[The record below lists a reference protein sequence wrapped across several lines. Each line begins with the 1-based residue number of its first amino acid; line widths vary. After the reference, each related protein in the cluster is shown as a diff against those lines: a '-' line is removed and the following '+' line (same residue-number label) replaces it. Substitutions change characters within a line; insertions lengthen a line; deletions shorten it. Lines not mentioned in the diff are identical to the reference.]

1 MKNYTPKRVLNG
13 TFGEMW
19 LDSEYCAEVNGLQA
33 KVAFEKQDVN
43 QCGVFF
49 KGSKIT
55 GASGSGTVKAN
66 KVTSFFSKLLTDCI
80 KTRKFPEYTII
91 SNLSDPD
98 AFGAERV
105 KLTGV
110 TFDEATIADWEANKL
125 GEQSIPFTFTGCE
138 MLDIIK
144 N

>member
-1 MKNYTPKRVLNG
+1 MKNYTAKRVLNG
-13 TFGEMW
+13 TFGELW
-19 LDSEYCAEVNGLQA
+19 LDSEYCSEANGLQA
-33 KVAFEKQDVN
+33 KIALEKQDVN
-43 QCGVFF
+43 QCGTFF

-55 GASGSGTVKAN
+55 SAAGTGTIKAN
-66 KVTSFFSKLLTDCI
+66 KVTSFFTKLIVDCL
-80 KTRKFPEYTII
+80 KTGKFHEYTII

-110 TFDEATIADWEANKL
+110 TFDEITLADWEANKL